1 MESLK
6 INTDGWSTSSNDVF
20 WGEIAPCEH
29 VVQIYEN
36 DEGFLDL
43 LSGFVCGGVNAGE
56 CAVVIATVAHL
67 EALNGR
73 LAALGYSVPY
83 LISNTQYIPL
93 EAEETLSKFMVNDWP
108 DENLFNQV
116 INEVIVKA
124 KGNSRKVRAF
134 GEMVAILWAK
144 GQVGATVRLEH
155 LWNKFC
161 ENEAFCLFCA
171 YPQSGFTQDASESVR
186 HICSAHTKMISGVAE
201 GKTDL
206 FYKSVERRQ
215 AI

>member
-1 MESLK
+1 MYSLK
-6 INTDGWSTSSNDVF
+6 INNGEWAASSSEVF

-43 LSGFVCGGVNAGE
+43 LTGFVSNGVNVGE
-56 CAVVIATVAHL
+56 CAVVIATTAHL
-67 EALNGR
+67 KALDER
-73 LAALGYSVPY
+73 LAASGYAVPS
-83 LISNTQYIPL
+83 LISGTQYIPL
-93 EAEETLSKFMVNDWP
+93 DAEETLAKFMVNDWP
-108 DENLFNQV
+108 DESLFHKV
-116 INEVIVKA
+116 IREVIMKA

-144 GQVGATVRLEH
+144 GYVGATVRLEY

-171 YPQSGFTQDASESVR
+171 YPESGFTQDAAESVM
-186 HICSAHTKMISGVAE
+186 HICNAHTKMITGG
-201 GKTDL
+201 GKGKEHV
-206 FYKSVERRQ
+206 FYKPVERKR
-215 AI
+215 